1 MIDSIMADERD
12 SIAAWVAREI
22 LPHEG
27 AVRGW
32 LARRWRNA
40 IDADDVIQEAYCRLS
55 ALTSVQHIDNPLAY
69 FRRTVHAAAVDAV
82 QRAYGKNVISMME
95 TEWFNVVDEE
105 PLADR
110 SAAASQ
116 ELGRV
121 NGLLSKMS
129 YTCQRVIEL
138 RRIEGLSQKETASRL
153 GVSENVVEN
162 HIVRGLR
169 RILSAMADQDKQ
181 NEEEEVKLVG
191 TPRSH

>member
-169 RILSAMADQDKQ
+169 RILSAMAD
-181 NEEEEVKLVG
+181 
-191 TPRSH
+191 